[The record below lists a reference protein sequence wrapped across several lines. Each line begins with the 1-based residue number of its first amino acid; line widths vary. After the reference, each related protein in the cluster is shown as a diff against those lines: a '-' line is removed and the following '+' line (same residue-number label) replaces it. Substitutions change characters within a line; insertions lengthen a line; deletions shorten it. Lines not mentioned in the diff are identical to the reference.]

1 LAAKALLLCAGV
13 SADTRGA
20 QACAALPALHA
31 SSSARA
37 TGLHV
42 SLSPPA
48 EKGELPPAC
57 DVAALAVR
65 VQAARALL
73 PHLRFS
79 RNDAVCAFL
88 RCHHRQE
95 TLRRELAACP
105 PPGVLPLCAPGVA
118 VSGARTFL
126 TLEAA
131 PPAALDLARTL
142 AAVNRAFAAHGLPA
156 ARQPAGAPPHVTV
169 AWAWGAVRDD
179 VASAAAQA
187 EALEPLDACWAAAL
201 RDVRLAVGADEC
213 VVWSSDDT

>member
-1 LAAKALLLCAGV
+1 MRWKRDVPTADAMAAPAAHACSHSYSHTLAAKALLLCAGV

-88 RCHHRQE
+88 RCHH
-95 TLRRELAACP
+95 
-105 PPGVLPLCAPGVA
+105 
-118 VSGARTFL
+118 
-126 TLEAA
+126 
-131 PPAALDLARTL
+131 
-142 AAVNRAFAAHGLPA
+142 H
-156 ARQPAGAPPHVTV
+156 
-169 AWAWGAVRDD
+169 
-179 VASAAAQA
+179 
-187 EALEPLDACWAAAL
+187 
-201 RDVRLAVGADEC
+201 
-213 VVWSSDDT
+213 